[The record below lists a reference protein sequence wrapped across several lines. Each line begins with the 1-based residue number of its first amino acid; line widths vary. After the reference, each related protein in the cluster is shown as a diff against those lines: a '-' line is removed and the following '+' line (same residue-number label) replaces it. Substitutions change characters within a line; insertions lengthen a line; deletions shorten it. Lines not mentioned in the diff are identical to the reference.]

1 MSSIKIQGGKPLI
14 GSVAISGAKNASLP
28 ILTACLLIKGVTQL
42 YNVPDIGDIRT
53 MLRILQCIGVKITKG
68 EQEGSLLIDATK
80 VNGDADLSEAEKIRG
95 SQTLLS
101 TMLNRCGEV
110 RLPPLGGCNIGTRQM
125 DLHINSLQRL
135 GADFT
140 MEQGWIHMKT
150 TGLKGSTIYL
160 DYSSVGATENAILA
174 SCLAEGNTIIENAAQ
189 EPEIVDLINFLN
201 KAGAK
206 IFGLGSK
213 TIRVVG
219 VKTLKSN
226 HYHRIMPDRIEA
238 GSFMIAAVMT
248 HGDLVITNMSV
259 ADNSSLVYKLKEI
272 GATVDVIGQ
281 DSVHVRMKK
290 RPHSFQIKTMPYP
303 GFPTDLQSPM
313 MALACIAD
321 GVSVIVENVFENRF
335 QVARELSKMGA
346 KIVTS
351 KKVATVFGTSGLTP
365 ATVVSPDLRG
375 GMSLVLAALS
385 IPEFSVIEAF
395 EKVNRGYDRF
405 QQKLTSLGV
414 KIINQEDFA

>member
-1 MSSIKIQGGKPLI
+1 
-14 GSVAISGAKNASLP
+14 
-28 ILTACLLIKGVTQL
+28 
-42 YNVPDIGDIRT
+42 
-53 MLRILQCIGVKITKG
+53 
-68 EQEGSLLIDATK
+68 
-80 VNGDADLSEAEKIRG
+80 
-95 SQTLLS
+95 
-101 TMLNRCGEV
+101 
-110 RLPPLGGCNIGTRQM
+110 
-125 DLHINSLQRL
+125 
-135 GADFT
+135 
-140 MEQGWIHMKT
+140 
-150 TGLKGSTIYL
+150 
-160 DYSSVGATENAILA
+160 
-174 SCLAEGNTIIENAAQ
+174 
-189 EPEIVDLINFLN
+189 
-201 KAGAK
+201 
-206 IFGLGSK
+206 
-213 TIRVVG
+213 
-219 VKTLKSN
+219 
-226 HYHRIMPDRIEA
+226 
-238 GSFMIAAVMT
+238 
-248 HGDLVITNMSV
+248 
-259 ADNSSLVYKLKEI
+259 
-272 GATVDVIGQ
+272 
-281 DSVHVRMKK
+281 
-290 RPHSFQIKTMPYP
+290 MPYP